1 MEDKN
6 SLQLISQVLVSR
18 DRKIQNYT
26 YYVILGMVQIR
37 VTL

>member
-26 YYVILGMVQIR
+26 YYVILKITSYPDEV
-37 VTL
+37 